1 MKLFI
6 SLIIVWTVSGATLAA
21 AANDLKSFG
30 DLRLACKDAMSGNG
44 DVLDRGYCFGWI
56 WSEASSRN
64 TLCMFAEDA
73 ADILGP
79 FGLVTA
85 RKTEG
90 HSLAA
95 LIQGFLNWA
104 DANPQVW
111 SRPMFHGIVSRDF
124 WSEFPCEA
132 AN

>member
-6 SLIIVWTVSGATLAA
+6 SLIIVWTVSGTTLA

-30 DLRLACKDAMSGNG
+30 DLRLACKDAMAKTG
-44 DVLDRGYCFGWI
+44 DNLAKCYCYGWL
-56 WSEASSRN
+56 WSESSSRN
-64 TLCMFAEDA
+64 ILCKLAEDA
-73 ADILGP
+73 ADVLGP

-90 HSLAA
+90 HSMGAMM
-95 LIQGFLNWA
+95 QGFLNWA

-111 SRPMFHGIVSRDF
+111 SRPIFHGIVSNDF